1 MESAAVTGYSLRVAT
16 TTLTPH
22 QRAVRSSVA
31 LKALMAVTGLL
42 MIGFLL
48 MHMFG
53 NLKMFIGEESYNHYA
68 DWLKGLSADG
78 GILYP
83 ILPAGWFIWI
93 FRLVLVL
100 AVVLHIYSALK
111 LWQRAKAASPS
122 TYEAKR
128 RLAQT
133 YSART
138 MRWGGVILAG
148 LLIFH
153 LSQFT
158 LHAALTAGSY
168 AGTYADSPYKMVIGE
183 FSQWWMV
190 LIYVIWITTVC
201 MHIRHGFWSA
211 FATLGANTS
220 PKAKVVLDACAW
232 AAAIILFIGFLIMPV
247 AVLFGWI
254 H

>member
-1 MESAAVTGYSLRVAT
+1 
-16 TTLTPH
+16 
-22 QRAVRSSVA
+22 
-31 LKALMAVTGLL
+31 MAVTGLL
-42 MIGFLL
+42 LIAFLL

-53 NLKMFIGEESYNHYA
+53 NLKMFIGEEAFNHYA
-68 DWLKGLSADG
+68 EWLKGLSEDG

-93 FRLVLVL
+93 FRVVLL
-100 AVVLHIYSALK
+100 AAGVLHIYSAAK
-111 LWQRAKAASPS
+111 LWRRAEAASPS

-128 RLAQT
+128 KLAQT

-138 MRWGGVILAG
+138 MRWSGIILAG

-153 LSQFT
+153 LAQFT
-158 LHAALTAGSY
+158 VHAALTNGSF
-168 AGTYADSPYKMVIGE
+168 ASTYQSSAYKMVVGE

-190 LIYVIWITTVC
+190 LVYAIWMVAVC

-220 PKAKVVLDACAW
+220 PRAKVILDACAW
-232 AAAIILFIGFLIMPV
+232 AIALVLFIGFMMMPV

-254 H
+254 HF

>member
-1 MESAAVTGYSLRVAT
+1 
-16 TTLTPH
+16 
-22 QRAVRSSVA
+22 
-31 LKALMAVTGLL
+31 MAITGLV

-53 NLKMFIGEESYNHYA
+53 NFKMFLGEDAFNHYA
-68 DWLKGLSADG
+68 EWLKGQTPDG

-83 ILPAGWFIWI
+83 ILPRGWFIWI
-93 FRLVLVL
+93 FRTFLVA
-100 AVVLHIYSALK
+100 AVVLHIYSALT

-128 RLAQT
+128 KLAQT

-138 MRWGGVILAG
+138 MRWGGIILAG

-153 LSQFT
+153 LAQFT
-158 LHAALTAGSY
+158 VHSALTNGTFAGS
-168 AGTYADSPYKMVIGE
+168 YADSPYKMFVGE
-183 FSQWWMV
+183 FQQWWMV
-190 LIYVIWITTVC
+190 LIYAVWMLTVT
-201 MHIRHGFWSA
+201 MHVRHGFWSA

-220 PKAKVVLDACAW
+220 PKAFRVLNACAW
-232 AAAIILFIGFLIMPV
+232 AIAILLYIGFIFAPV
-247 AVLFGWI
+247 AVLVGWI